1 MKNVSKNNVTGP
13 AALTCRS
20 EETEP
25 LREFLAKVGDKWS
38 VLLIVT
44 LSRKPNRRARFSE
57 LQKAVDG
64 ISQRM
69 LTTTLRQLERD
80 GLLSR
85 EVFPEVPPRVEYE
98 LTNLGLSLL
107 EPMRSLVHWIGSN
120 WDLIKQARVG
130 FDNRAR

>member
-1 MKNVSKNNVTGP
+1 MKQIGKSTVFGP
-13 AALTCRS
+13 VALTCRS

-38 VLLIVT
+38 VLLVVT
-44 LSRKPNRRARFSE
+44 LSRKPCHRARFSE
-57 LQKAVDG
+57 LHKSVDG

-98 LTNLGLSLL
+98 LTGLGLSLL
-107 EPMRSLVHWIGSN
+107 EPMRNLVHWIGSN
-120 WDLIKQARVG
+120 WNSIKKARVG
-130 FDNRAR
+130 FDNRVR

>member
-1 MKNVSKNNVTGP
+1 MKKSNKSAILGP

-25 LREFLAKVGDKWS
+25 LRELLTRIGDKWS
-38 VLLIVT
+38 ILLIVT
-44 LSRKPNRRARFSE
+44 LSRKPNHRARFSE
-57 LQKAVDG
+57 LQRSVDG

-80 GLLSR
+80 GLVYR

-98 LTNLGLSLL
+98 LSEPGLSLL
-107 EPMRSLVHWIGSN
+107 EPMRNLVHWIGSN
-120 WDLIKQARVG
+120 WELIKKTRND
-130 FDNRAR
+130 FDNRTR